1 MKRTR
6 ILGVMD
12 GNKNIQDF
20 KMKIIVFGDIHG
32 RDVWKKVLDERI
44 DEVDKVIFLGDYFT
58 SREGINEYKQ
68 NLNFLEILKYKE
80 LFDKYGF

>member
-6 ILGVMD
+6 TLGVMD

-20 KMKIIVFGDIHG
+20 KMKIIAFGDIHG

-58 SREGINEYKQ
+58 
-68 NLNFLEILKYKE
+68 
-80 LFDKYGF
+80 LF

>member
-6 ILGVMD
+6 ILGVI
-12 GNKNIQDF
+12 GHIKYTN
-20 KMKIIVFGDIHG
+20 MKIIVFGDIHG
-32 RDVWKKVLDERI
+32 RDVWKKILDERI

-68 NLNFLEILKYKE
+68 NLNFLEIIKYKE
-80 LFDKYGF
+80 R